1 MMKPILLTLIALLL
15 APLIALAQQTMT
27 PATIGIVGDGTHD
40 DTAGIQALLDSRRA
54 LVHLPAPPKHYLIS
68 KPLRI
73 YSNQTLQ
80 LDRFTVIRL
89 KDGSDCLMITNDD
102 H

>member
-1 MMKPILLTLIALLL
+1 MNMKHTLFLLTALLL
-15 APLIALAQQTMT
+15 APLAAPAQQTPIVPT
-27 PATIGIVGDGTHD
+27 TGLVGDGTHD
-40 DTAGIQALLDSRRA
+40 DTTALQALLDSRRA
-54 LVHLPAPPKHYLIS
+54 LVYLPAPPKHYLIS

-89 KDGSDCLMITNDD
+89 KMGVIA
-102 H
+102 